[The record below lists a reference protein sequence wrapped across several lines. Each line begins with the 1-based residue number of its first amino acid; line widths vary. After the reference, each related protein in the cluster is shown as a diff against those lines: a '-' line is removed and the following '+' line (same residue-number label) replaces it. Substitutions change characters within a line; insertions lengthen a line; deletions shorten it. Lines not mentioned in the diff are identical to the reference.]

1 MSAAMDKALM
11 AMSLEEEDTPFVMPD
26 LPEYRS
32 TERNNRSL
40 IGRLLNP
47 ACQKM
52 AKLILEM
59 PRKWQKQ
66 GRVRGI
72 ALSRE
77 RFQFIFDHEH
87 DLLDVIDK
95 GVHTHNE
102 WPIALERWSENPP
115 PDSLQFVPLWVQI
128 RNIPPIYYNERAIE
142 ALGDIVGD
150 VTVVAFDP
158 NKAQCQE
165 FVRVKVRFDVS
176 RPLRKDKVL
185 DLPKGEK
192 TKIFFHYERIQKRC
206 YTCQHMTHDQ
216 SVCPLEIQRRQNEA
230 ASRRAG
236 IPVVKKKPL
245 ILQESD
251 PLFGVLSESQVG
263 LNPNTGRPKI
273 AEEVL
278 EGMRQYLLLATDEDS
293 KIREERVKKSVA
305 EAEKDPILKK
315 TALSLEPVPM
325 VTTDLLKGKGIV
337 FDYSSVQ
344 KKSIVEVSK
353 PSDQKLMAAS
363 IKANRGTV
371 WGADHVRLIEGYTS
385 ESKSTGS
392 SSSRSSSTGC
402 RLGSRKSN
410 LPGVTS
416 ANLKTRKRPGK
427 NKRKSK
433 ASPAVEDQIQLSLKD
448 GVLIGCLEKRKTQE
462 EMGGVPKAA
471 KQTTREVVP
480 HEGRPNA

>member
-26 LPEYRS
+26 LPEFRS

-72 ALSRE
+72 ALSKE

-87 DLLDVIDK
+87 DLLDVLEK

-102 WPIALERWSENPP
+102 WPIALERWSENPL

-128 RNIPPIYYNERAIE
+128 RNIPPIYYNELAIE
-142 ALGDIVGD
+142 ALGDIVGH

-185 DLPKGEK
+185 VLPKGEK
-192 TKIFFHYERIQKRC
+192 IKIFFHYERIQKRC
-206 YTCQHMTHDQ
+206 YTCQRMTHDQ
-216 SVCPLEIQRRQNEA
+216 SVCPLEIQRRQLEA
-230 ASRRAG
+230 AARRAG
-236 IPVVKKKPL
+236 NPVAKKKPL
-245 ILQESD
+245 LLQESD
-251 PLFGVLSESQVG
+251 PLYGVLSESQVEI
-263 LNPNTGRPKI
+263 NPNTGRPKI

-278 EGMRQYLLLATDEDS
+278 DGMRQYLLLATDEDR
-293 KIREERVKKSVA
+293 KIREERVKRSVA

-315 TALSLEPVPM
+315 SALSLEPIPV
-325 VTTDLLKGKGIV
+325 VTKDLLKGKGIV
-337 FDYSSVQ
+337 FDYSNA
-344 KKSIVEVSK
+344 KKNTMVEEPRTSG
-353 PSDQKLMAAS
+353 QKLLGAS

-371 WGADHVRLIEGYTS
+371 WGADQIGLIEGYTS
-385 ESKSTGS
+385 ESKSSGS

-402 RLGSRKSN
+402 RLVSNKSN
-410 LPGVTS
+410 LPGAST

-433 ASPAVEDQIQLSLKD
+433 ASTAIEDQLQISLKE
-448 GVLIGCLEKRKTQE
+448 GMLIGCLEKRKAPDQ
-462 EMGGVPKAA
+462 MGGVSKAA